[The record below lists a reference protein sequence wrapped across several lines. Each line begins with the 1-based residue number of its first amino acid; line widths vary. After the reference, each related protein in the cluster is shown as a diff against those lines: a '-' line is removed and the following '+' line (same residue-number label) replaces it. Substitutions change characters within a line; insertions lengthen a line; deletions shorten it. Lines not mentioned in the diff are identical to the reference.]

1 MSTHS
6 PTDDKAAR
14 ARVLLTEAID
24 FLVEIA
30 EGPPERRVDDL
41 YSLREV
47 ARRLHISHPT
57 LYDRI
62 NSGELHTLTIGRRR
76 FVSETQLS
84 DYIRRREQAG
94 DR

>member
-6 PTDDKAAR
+6 PTDDTAAR

-24 FLVEIA
+24 ILVEIA

-57 LYDRI
+57 LYKRI
-62 NSGELHTLTIGRRR
+62 NSGELQTLTIGRRR